1 MNYKFFKPF
10 DLPAEPKFPDLYV
23 SITDYGATE
32 DKICTENINRAI
44 KETSEKGG
52 GHVIIPKGTWQTGA
66 IHLKSNV
73 DLHLEEGAILN
84 FSTNPE
90 DYLPIVLVMYEG
102 VRCMNYSPFIYGK
115 DLTNVAITGK
125 GTLEGNGNAWWPW
138 KSNKSALSR
147 LYTEGSNLV
156 PTEERVYGKV
166 GELRSPFIQLLSCKN
181 VLIDGITM
189 NNSPFWNIDPVWCEN
204 MIMRN
209 ITIESPLDSPNT
221 DGINVDSCKNV
232 IVEDCTIVSAGDD
245 MFCLKAGRNDD
256 ALSIGIPCENVIIRR
271 CKGLYES
278 KSGGVVIG
286 SEMSAGVRNIL
297 AEDCDFG
304 HNINCIRIKSKDGRG
319 GVIENIEYRNL
330 HMTKGMRGI
339 NISYR
344 YDCGGP
350 SADDAKV
357 PGKRMPEIRNIYF
370 ENIVC
375 DNLDIGISID
385 GIPGGKMENLYFKDI
400 TMNAV
405 QCITADSVNGLNMEN
420 VKMTQIVEE

>member
-1 MNYKFFKPF
+1 
-10 DLPAEPKFPDLYV
+10 
-23 SITDYGATE
+23 
-32 DKICTENINRAI
+32 
-44 KETSEKGG
+44 
-52 GHVIIPKGTWQTGA
+52 
-66 IHLKSNV
+66 
-73 DLHLEEGAILN
+73 
-84 FSTNPE
+84 
-90 DYLPIVLVMYEG
+90 
-102 VRCMNYSPFIYGK
+102 
-115 DLTNVAITGK
+115 
-125 GTLEGNGNAWWPW
+125 
-138 KSNKSALSR
+138 
-147 LYTEGSNLV
+147 
-156 PTEERVYGKV
+156 
-166 GELRSPFIQLLSCKN
+166 
-181 VLIDGITM
+181 
-189 NNSPFWNIDPVWCEN
+189 

-209 ITIESPLDSPNT
+209 ITIESPMDSPNT

-344 YDCGGP
+344 YDCGGS